1 MDPPPGGPTW
11 KVPGMVHAHPEV
23 RKQWLNT
30 AEGVQNANAKQMCKK
45 HLEKQ
50 TKGMQRVRTCN
61 IKTQFREDKKKKDKV
76 PPTRNSEHVTC
87 VKRHVRVTV
96 GGGAATLRVPVLP
109 QVRRQQSRRQGGQR
123 TCL

>member
-1 MDPPPGGPTW
+1 
-11 KVPGMVHAHPEV
+11 MVHAHPEV

-61 IKTQFREDKKKKDKV
+61 IKTQFREDKRRKDKV

-96 GGGAATLRVPVLP
+96 GCGAAALRVPVLP
-109 QVRRQQSRRQGGQR
+109 QGHSQQVRHQGHPMVVKAFVKVQ
-123 TCL
+123 